1 MARHGLFHDALGEA
15 HERNKTPHIAVALS
29 AAITFLLPA
38 AVYIS
43 GISAFEAQGY
53 FGTLCSFGFLLVY
66 ILVSVAAPMYLRALG
81 KLRKADVLYSVLG
94 CAFMLLPV
102 LGLTGIPGSNL
113 FPPPPFPNNL
123 IVWIFVAYMA
133 FGLIWLLVQK
143 ARSPKMLPAMKTSMD
158 EIDLEFDDVKH
169 IS

>member
-1 MARHGLFHDALGEA
+1 
-15 HERNKTPHIAVALS
+15 
-29 AAITFLLPA
+29 
-38 AVYIS
+38 
-43 GISAFEAQGY
+43 
-53 FGTLCSFGFLLVY
+53 
-66 ILVSVAAPMYLRALG
+66 
-81 KLRKADVLYSVLG
+81 
-94 CAFMLLPV
+94 
-102 LGLTGIPGSNL
+102 L